1 MSSYRNSERSE
12 GIQPRTPMGSVRLK
26 MQLSK
31 ADMDGFKARG
41 MVTHW
46 FNGKAGRI
54 ERALGGGYTFVDPKH
69 AQSLGQGA
77 LHQDGNDPE
86 SNKRVSIVA
95 NPNDPDSKRAY
106 LMEIPERFY
115 KEDQNTK
122 ELVNAQVDE
131 ALALG
136 GKSGGSEFENAYKPN

>member
-41 MVTHW
+41 MVTRW
-46 FNGKAGRI
+46 FNGKTGRI
-54 ERALGGGYTFVDPKH
+54 ERALGGGYNYVNPKH
-69 AQSLGQGA
+69 ATSLGEGA
-77 LHQDGNDPE
+77 LHADGKDAE
-86 SNKRVSIVA
+86 SNARVSIVV
-95 NPNDPDSKRAY
+95 NRSDPVTRGY
-106 LMEIPERFY
+106 LMEISEKFY
-115 KEDQNTK
+115 KEDQAAK
-122 ELVNAQVDE
+122 ESVNALVDD

-136 GKSGGSEFENAYKPN
+136 GKVASDIENEYRPNR